1 MNPIGDRGLSGFC
14 VKGAAMEFE
23 AKRALAYAA
32 RWARPRR
39 VGTPEHDH
47 VADEIETVLV
57 AAGWRVQR
65 EAFCF
70 TAAPDRMLK
79 LLLSAALACVIVTML
94 WRVWWAA
101 LLLPLVAVAFGPL
114 IRRAQIAALNKRS
127 RLGRLGAA
135 QRGENLIA
143 EWPGETGDGRPHL
156 YLVAH
161 YDSKSQRLPLA
172 ARIACF
178 VIAASGGLITSAL
191 TLLNVAPEATML
203 AGAIAAL
210 AILPL
215 LTLDVGDRSPGAIDN
230 ASGVGLVVHL
240 AEVLAG
246 SRALDRLRLTI
257 LIPDAEEWFVMG
269 ASAYVRAHCADL
281 QREGRRLRVLNFD
294 GIGVD
299 GELHTVGGDGT
310 IGLRTQLQIA
320 AQEINLPLRK
330 FRFFGALFDHMPFAQ
345 QGFDAVSLIA
355 VGAASRSVHT
365 PRDDASRLNVRGFER
380 AGRVTLGVIDQLMK
394 QEAL

>member
-1 MNPIGDRGLSGFC
+1 MTSEW
-14 VKGAAMEFE
+14 VEFD
-23 AKRALAYAA
+23 ADRALAYAA

-39 VGTPEHDH
+39 VGTPEHNH
-47 VADEIETVLV
+47 VADEIEAALT
-57 AAGWRVQR
+57 AAGWRVRR

-70 TAAPDRMLK
+70 TTAPDRVLK

-94 WRVWWAA
+94 WRVWWVA

-135 QRGENLIA
+135 QRGQNLIA
-143 EWPGETGDGRPHL
+143 EWPGKTGDERPHL

-178 VIAASGGLITSAL
+178 VVAVTAGLTMCAL
-191 TLLNVAPEATML
+191 TLLNLAPEATLL

-210 AILPL
+210 AIVPL
-215 LTLDVGDRSPGAIDN
+215 LTLDVGNRSPGAIDN

-240 AEVLAG
+240 AEALAG
-246 SRALDRLRLTI
+246 RPVLDRLRVTI

-269 ASAYVRAHCADL
+269 ASAYVQAHHDQL
-281 QREGRRLRVLNFD
+281 RREGRRLHVLNFD

-299 GELHTVGGDGT
+299 GALHTVGGDKT
-310 IGLRTQLQIA
+310 IGLLYQLQA
-320 AQEINLPLRK
+320 WAKDNNRPLKK

-345 QGFDAVSLIA
+345 QGLDAVTLIA

-365 PRDDASRLNVRGFER
+365 PRDDASRLNVRGFEQ
-380 AGRVTLGVIDQLMK
+380 AGRATLGVIDQLLN
-394 QEAL
+394 QEVS